1 VVPQIDVGFEAG
13 GIDLQDLLV
22 DRDGLGVEP
31 SLREQARD
39 AAVLLDGRTGIPT
52 LDVQVTQL
60 EPRVGVLGLGL
71 EMLLVLLQ
79 GLVVAALLDV
89 LLGILE
95 CLAFAQRE
103 GQDSS
108 SR

>member
-1 VVPQIDVGFEAG
+1 MRIEAG

-22 DRDGLGVEP
+22 DRNGLGVEP
-31 SLREQARD
+31 ALREQAGD
-39 AAVLLDGRTGIPT
+39 AAVLLDGPAGIPA

-60 EPRVGVLGLGL
+60 EPRVGVVGLGL

-95 CLAFAQRE
+95 CLAFGQGE

>member
-1 VVPQIDVGFEAG
+1 VIPQIDVRIEAG

-31 SLREQARD
+31 ALREQAGN
-39 AAVLLDGRTGIPT
+39 AAVLFDGRAGIPA
-52 LDVQVTQL
+52 LYVQVTQL
-60 EPRVGVLGLGL
+60 EPRVRILGLGF

-95 CLAFAQRE
+95 CLAFAQGE